1 MFVISDKELERLS
14 APALSNEARAVY
26 LLGLRPRARCGK
38 AVLNLDAIRALWP
51 DYQTDDTLQDLLFG
65 LLGQGLL
72 ERRKG
77 AEGLFEDGEA
87 LFLPAAER
95 SRKISLYR

>member
-26 LLGLRPRARCGK
+26 LLSIRPGARCGK
-38 AVLNLDAIRALWP
+38 AVLNLAAIEGFMFCN
-51 DYQTDDTLQDLLFG
+51 DDTLQDYLFE
-65 LLGQGLL
+65 LIGQGLI

-77 AEGLFEDGEA
+77 VEGLFEDGETV
-87 LFLPAAER
+87 FLPAADR
-95 SRKISLYR
+95 SRRIFLSS